1 MPPPDQRRVIEQAKF
16 SYYPLRKAFQKQT
29 KTIEEQVKS
38 KYMPLQI
45 KMKEKRFQP
54 IKMII
59 KVFTKKYL
67 VNWLRKNLMK

>member
-45 KMKEKRFQP
+45 KTKEKRFQP

>member
-45 KMKEKRFQP
+45 KTKEKRCQP